1 MEFYLA
7 IKGNE
12 PTIHTTTSRIPGEL
26 YRVEKKANLQRL
38 HTTGFHSY
46 SFHEMMQNRSV
57 VARD

>member
-26 YRVEKKANLQRL
+26 YRVEKRPIYKGYILQDFIHIAFL
-38 HTTGFHSY
+38 
-46 SFHEMMQNRSV
+46 Q
-57 VARD
+57 